1 VILTTVVEKSEV
13 VSVEARDEAA
23 DASGVGMILWE
34 ELEKVTF
41 FQASFS
47 VEDKSEAGG
56 ADQRGNAAEE
66 DGPSEGDQDETGVK
80 RMADDGIDS
89 MLDELGIWSRCWM
102 RCPVGAESADAG
114 DAKCCTKKNENR
126 SDSDSERVERAGSEQ
141 WSEEEDCQS
150 QEVLCDDPAMVFRG
164 GGGGAVLLV
173 GHRLIVTD
181 RGMDCE

>member
-1 VILTTVVEKSEV
+1 MILTTAVAKSEV
-13 VSVEARDEAA
+13 VSVEGRDEAA

-34 ELEKVTF
+34 ELEKITF

-47 VEDKSEAGG
+47 VEEKSEGGG
-56 ADQRGNAAEE
+56 AEERGNAAEE
-66 DGPSEGDQDETGVK
+66 DGPSEGDQHETEVK

-102 RCPVGAESADAG
+102 WCSVGTESADAG
-114 DAKCCTKKNENR
+114 DANGCTKKNEYR
-126 SDSDSERVERAGSEQ
+126 SEGDSEWVESAGSEQ